1 MGDLLSIIQS
11 IMQGENM
18 RGNRFSTDLDI
29 NFLLF
34 LRLHRVKAFLQANTD
49 NLPLDKIFVL

>member
-1 MGDLLSIIQS
+1 
-11 IMQGENM
+11 M

-49 NLPLDKIFVL
+49 LTKSLFCNRNAHNMIDEDSAAML